1 MKKSFAEY
9 TKHYADDLPASLVVF
24 LVALPLCLGIALASG
39 APLFSGL
46 ITGIVGGI
54 VVGALSGSHT
64 SVSGPAAGLTVIVF
78 SAIAD
83 LGSFELFLLAVVLG
97 GVLQLVL
104 GFIKAGI
111 IGLYFP
117 SSVIKGMLAAIGL
130 ILILKQ
136 FPHFLGVDM
145 EAFGEM
151 AFADGEGGNTFTH
164 FFYAI
169 KHIHPGAAV
178 IGFVSLG
185 LMVLWEQPFIKRIK
199 ALYLIPGALLAV
211 LAGVGLH
218 LAFIAIQPDLAPKGE
233 MLVNLPILNDWAAI
247 EKALAFPDW
256 SGLVNP
262 LVWKTAVVIAI
273 VASLETLLSIE
284 AADKLDRH
292 KRHTPK
298 NRELRAQG
306 VGNVIAGLIGGLP
319 MTGVIVRSSANI
331 NSGSRTKMSAI
342 YHGILLLASVLF
354 IPQLMG
360 YIPLSSLAAILL
372 VVGFKLSKP
381 SLYIQ
386 QFKVGYNQFL
396 PFITTIVAILLTDL
410 LTGIIIGMAVGVFFI
425 LRANYKTPYHYERKD
440 EDSNGQAGRHIKIL
454 LSEHVS
460 FINKASLQTTLDHL
474 PEGCYVTIDGS
485 RSTEIDP
492 DALELIHD
500 FVINAP
506 ERDIKV
512 TLKDI
517 PESTTALSVD

>member
-9 TKHYADDLPASLVVF
+9 TKYYADDLPSSLVVF

-78 SAIAD
+78 SAIAE

-111 IGLYFP
+111 VGLYFP

-151 AFADGEGGNTFTH
+151 AFADKEGGNTFTH
-164 FFYAI
+164 FFYALR
-169 KHIHPGAAV
+169 HIHPGAAV

-185 LMVLWEQPFIKRIK
+185 LMVLWEQPFIKQIK

-211 LAGVGLH
+211 LSGVGLH
-218 LAFIAIQPDLAPKGE
+218 LAFLAFQPDWAPKEE
-233 MLVNLPILNDWAAI
+233 MLVNLPMMNDWAAI
-247 EKALAFPDW
+247 ERALSFPDW

-262 LVWKTAVVIAI
+262 LVWRTAVVIAI

-306 VGNVIAGLIGGLP
+306 VGNVVAGLIGGLP

-342 YHGILLLASVLF
+342 YHSILLLASVLF
-354 IPQLMG
+354 IPGLMG

-372 VVGFKLSKP
+372 VVGYKLSKP
-381 SLYIQ
+381 SLYKQ

-425 LRANYKTPYHYERKD
+425 LRANHKTPYHFDQE
-440 EDSNGQAGRHIKIL
+440 EEGRHDRPGRRIKIL

-460 FINKASLQTTLDHL
+460 FINKASLQTTLDNL

-512 TLKDI
+512 TLKDV
-517 PESTTALSVD
+517 PASASALSL